1 MTGLA
6 WSIIGSLISNDSRSK
21 SKNLLLGNLFKSSIF
36 SKQNK
41 TFKDVNVSRKTW
53 EELGVYFSDP
63 L

>member
-6 WSIIGSLISNDSRSK
+6 RSIIGSLISNDSRSK